1 MYLRTDSVSAK
12 RVGQGKVGGV
22 THRMMCIFWLLWLAV
37 EMPLLGLVGP
47 ILALVVQVGLENAT
61 LTFRVLISGSK
72 GIWVGVISL
81 RLQTSASLL
90 MGVMCQS

>member
-61 LTFRVLISGSK
+61 LTFRVFISGSK
-72 GIWVGVISL
+72 GFGLVLS
-81 RLQTSASLL
+81 R
-90 MGVMCQS
+90 